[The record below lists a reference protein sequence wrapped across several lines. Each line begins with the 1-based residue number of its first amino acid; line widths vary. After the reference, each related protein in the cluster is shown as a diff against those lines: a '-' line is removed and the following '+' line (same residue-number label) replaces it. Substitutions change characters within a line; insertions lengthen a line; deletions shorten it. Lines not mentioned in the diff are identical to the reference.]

1 MNISIVCCQ
10 TDKCW
15 LFFLETIDSHAI
27 LLNFRFGINVLTGE
41 IYNIEALDREKI
53 SEYYITVEAKDGGGF
68 RTTVEL
74 NVKVTDTND
83 NKPLFTREAY
93 FASLKEG
100 ATSFVRE
107 LKLEVSILI
116 HCWIN
121 ISCL

>member
-1 MNISIVCCQ
+1 MVNY
-10 TDKCW
+10 
-15 LFFLETIDSHAI
+15 FLWKPLTGNP
-27 LLNFRFGINVLTGE
+27 LYFRFGINDSTGD
-41 IYNIEALDREKI
+41 IYNTEALDREKI

-107 LKLEVSILI
+107 LKLEVSIII

-121 ISCL
+121 IFCL